1 MGVKISKC
9 TNYYSLLMKGKEY
22 QKQVLRVIFK
32 SIVYLAYWMYLI
44 NYYPLPMK
52 GKEYLRKVL

>member
-1 MGVKISKC
+1 M
-9 TNYYSLLMKGKEY
+9 NYYYLLMKGMEY

-52 GKEYLRKVL
+52 GKVYLRKVL